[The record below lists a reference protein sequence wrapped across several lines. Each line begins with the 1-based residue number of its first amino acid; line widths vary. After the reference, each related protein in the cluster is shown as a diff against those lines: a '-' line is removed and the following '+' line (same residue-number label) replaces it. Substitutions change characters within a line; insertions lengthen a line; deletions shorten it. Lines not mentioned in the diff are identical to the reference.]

1 MKKVYGL
8 LLMLLLVLSC
18 STFAAA
24 ADTWPKSTIKVLVPF
39 TAGGG
44 ADLMAR
50 ALAPELSKILGV
62 SVVVENA
69 TGGGGAIAMNK
80 LARAKPD
87 GYTIALTTVGP
98 STLVPNKSDVGYT
111 TKEFTPLA
119 QVADVPNVVSV
130 RKDSGIKTLEE
141 LFAKAEKE
149 TLTYGTSGA
158 GHTQNIQMETLLMLI
173 NKPGLLTHVPFDGGS
188 QAVAALLGGQISASM
203 NIVPEPL
210 PHIQNGAFVGICITS
225 SERDPALPEVPT
237 LKELGYA
244 LEGGVWYGYAA
255 PAKTPPAVVA
265 KLDEALAKATS
276 LTGIQDVF
284 KKLGSPVQFL
294 DSKAFT
300 AKWLR
305 TYEINKDV
313 MAKMKK

>member
-1 MKKVYGL
+1 
-8 LLMLLLVLSC
+8 
-18 STFAAA
+18 
-24 ADTWPKSTIKVLVPF
+24 
-39 TAGGG
+39 
-44 ADLMAR
+44 MAR
-50 ALAPELSKILGV
+50 ALAPEMSKQLGV
-62 SVVVENA
+62 AVVVENA

-98 STLVPNKSDVGYT
+98 STLVPNKSNVGYT
-111 TKEFTPLA
+111 TKEFVPIA
-119 QVADVPNVVSV
+119 QVADVPNVIAVH
-130 RKDSGIKTLEE
+130 KDSGIKNLKE
-141 LFAKAEKE
+141 LFARGEKE

-210 PHIQNGAFVGICITS
+210 PHIQNGTFIGLCITS
-225 SERDPALPEVPT
+225 SQRDPALPDVPT
-237 LKELGYA
+237 LKELGHD

-255 PAKTPPAVVA
+255 PAKTPPAVIA
-265 KLDEALAKATS
+265 KLEDALTKAIN
-276 LTGIQDVF
+276 LPEIQDVF
-284 KKLGSPVQFL
+284 KKIGSPVQYL

-300 AKWLR
+300 EKWLK
-305 TYEINKDV
+305 TFESNKAV
-313 MAKMKK
+313 MEKMKK